1 MTVANDI
8 DPEYPSDCH
17 YKIVN
22 IDDWHEENLAKHFE
36 ECFLFI
42 DEGLKSGG
50 ILVHCMAGISR
61 GPAIVIGYLMHR
73 KRMNLKDAYMLV
85 KQKRP
90 IIKPNQGFIDQL
102 RDLEK
107 KIYGCYSLP
116 AGDLTNPTHL
126 IASKQ

>member
-1 MTVANDI
+1 MANDI

-36 ECFLFI
+36 ECFDFI
-42 DEGLKSGG
+42 DEGMKSGG

-61 GPAIVIGYLMHR
+61 GPAIVIGYLMQR
-73 KRMNLKDAYMLV
+73 KMMSLKDAYLLV
-85 KQKRP
+85 KAKRP
-90 IIKPNQGFIDQL
+90 IIKPNDGFINQL
-102 RDLEK
+102 RELEK
-107 KIYGCYSLP
+107 KIYGRHSLP
-116 AGDLTNPTHL
+116 TPDFGSPSL